1 LKNEGLAAGDG
12 VAVPEA
18 REPDEA
24 EAGFRPVPESA
35 FPDRILA
42 EPIQGRLYLGLQWL
56 RGRPL
61 GRLVRRLQ
69 EWERLEP
76 ADFDLLHERRLQE
89 MLSYARARAPLYR
102 TGRWQTALSGSSGGL
117 ERWPVL
123 ERGVLRERSK
133 ELQALPKRPWH
144 VVERTSGTT
153 GTSIPI
159 ALTSRDV
166 TWRWAQRYRALLWHG
181 IPIGVRTLRVSRVAR
196 PLRDRVLNQENVPT
210 PLTPETL
217 GEAARFLRRERP
229 GLVFGPPSALFV
241 LSRYLGEVGAVGPLA
256 RFARVGGEQLFPFQR
271 AEIERSLAQRVVDS
285 YGCTEVGPV
294 AGECPAGSLHVF
306 AEHVHLEILRGE
318 DPVEIG
324 EFGDITVT
332 SLNNT
337 AMPLVRCRIGDRG
350 RLSADRCSCGL
361 PHPVLAEL
369 QARTGDTFLAA
380 DGSSRHTSEM
390 VRRLGTFFAD
400 PVSAGARQILFCQVD
415 PLTWRV
421 WVEVAESSGLMDS
434 AGRQRPME
442 ERLASLVRDV
452 SGSKCRV
459 EARFAETIPHEPG
472 KYSYHRVV
480 RPDEGTDSSPA
491 EELPGQ

>member
-1 LKNEGLAAGDG
+1 MQD
-12 VAVPEA
+12 
-18 REPDEA
+18 A
-24 EAGFRPVPESA
+24 EAGLRPVPEAA

-42 EPIQGRLYLGLQWL
+42 EPIRGRLYLAMQGL

-61 GRLVRRLQ
+61 GRLVRRLL
-69 EWERLEP
+69 EWDRLEP
-76 ADFDLLHERRLQE
+76 AEFDLLHERRLLE
-89 MLSYARARAPLYR
+89 TLAYARARTPLYR
-102 TGRWQTALSGSSGGL
+102 TGRWQTALSGDEGGL

-123 ERGVLRERSK
+123 ERGVLRERIQ
-133 ELQALPKRPWH
+133 ELQPLPKRPWH

-153 GTSIPI
+153 GAPIPI
-159 ALTSRDV
+159 VLTPRDV

-196 PLRDRVLNQENVPT
+196 PFRDRMLNARNVPS
-210 PLTPETL
+210 PLTR
-217 GEAARFLRRERP
+217 EALVEADGFLRRERA

-241 LSRYLGEVGAVGPLA
+241 LARYLGEMDAGRPLA

-271 AEIERSLAQRVVDS
+271 AEIERSLAERVVDS

-324 EFGDITVT
+324 EFGDIAVT

-337 AMPLVRCRIGDRG
+337 AMPLVRCRIGDGG
-350 RLSADRCSCGL
+350 RLSPDRCSCGL

-369 QARTGDTFLAA
+369 EARSADTFLTA

-400 PVSAGARQILFCQVD
+400 PVSAGARQVLFGQVD

-421 WVEVAESSGLMDS
+421 WVEVAESSGTMDP
-434 AGRQRPME
+434 ADRLPAME
-442 ERLASLVRDV
+442 ERLANLVREV
-452 SGSKCRV
+452 AGSTCRV
-459 EARFAETIPHEPG
+459 ETCFAETIPHGRG
-472 KYSYHRVV
+472 KYDYHRLVSGS
-480 RPDEGTDSSPA
+480 DENTGSSA
-491 EELPGQ
+491 T